1 MRGLN
6 EYLKTLV
13 TMYEAISHP
22 SLQKFLAIDTNLS
35 PNYEYQPILPHNQ
48 VAKLPRQFAQLINR
62 NRVINSGDELLL
74 NRNLYL
80 FSSPSTEEIKASE
93 LLLNTYSKLILS
105 RDKANNQKDKDD
117 VVKDV
122 YEEIPAEKCTATQR
136 LVQRVAKMSS
146 FYVRE
151 NVELFDLSQKLAI
164 MKNDCSGID
173 KRVKVLNK
181 KFKFTFV

>member
-48 VAKLPRQFAQLINR
+48 VAKLPR

-93 LLLNTYSKLILS
+93 LLLNT

-181 KFKFTFV
+181 KFKEVARKIDEYKDST